1 MTVALSQINFAEKS
15 PLFQA
20 VTANFT
26 EIAREM
32 TKANFIGKRIFI
44 QNEKKLEKKHTR
56 ILLGLMTFGIIYYF
70 IEPKTIGHDNQYL
83 IYIFVL
89 PTIVGMLILGFYRL
103 RFLINRFSTNRG
115 IVLWT
120 FMTFYYLTQG
130 IVFSYLSF
138 GQIAKVSWDYF
149 NNQTLKQNTEEII
162 NCRIT
167 RFWTGKNP
175 SIDFMFN
182 NRNESIKLNY
192 STLKKYENKNVN
204 DYNLKINVT
213 KGLWNYYNLNEWNI
227 EHK

>member
-1 MTVALSQINFAEKS
+1 
-15 PLFQA
+15 
-20 VTANFT
+20 
-26 EIAREM
+26 
-32 TKANFIGKRIFI
+32 
-44 QNEKKLEKKHTR
+44 
-56 ILLGLMTFGIIYYF
+56 
-70 IEPKTIGHDNQYL
+70 
-83 IYIFVL
+83 
-89 PTIVGMLILGFYRL
+89 
-103 RFLINRFSTNRG
+103 
-115 IVLWT
+115 
-120 FMTFYYLTQG
+120 MTFYYLTQG

-204 DYNLKINVT
+204 DYNLKIIVT